1 MQISDIILIVGGA
14 LGGLLLIALI
24 VLFFVSRRS
33 QRVMQSVLDLLTRPE
48 RARVNDAVRVFNALV
63 ADEMIKME
71 SNFQNVRETLNAQI
85 ATATELKNNLD
96 AQNAQLIATTDE
108 ATKKLA
114 TMAQRLENTVNG
126 LNGIVNSNGWRDVEL
141 ATDKFSASVTDML
154 GKIDATTNDTT
165 ERTARIHDSMTQWI
179 ENGNTLSEKLQNEF
193 NSNTEQMQTL
203 SAECENMQQKLSE
216 LSATTASGFESVKT
230 AADGYSETMD
240 NNNKRLDEHLNK
252 LDAFGKQAKKQLTGQ
267 VNTLTNTAN
276 VVAGQVRL
284 SETSVESQVRKL
296 TDAVETL
303 MGAATSTEAAVRN
316 ISRELTELCNHF
328 NKDITGFT
336 NDIVGELKTVSG
348 VANSTL
354 ENTKTAAGAFSE
366 SVRAMATGVRETL
379 IEMNTAHT
387 QLSGQSENLIKMS
400 AETTAQLQPLSE
412 LIEKYFAA
420 LPDLARDS
428 VNTGDNLQKIVE
440 NLNEKIALMKQTVAE
455 STTAIADSAV
465 KLEDLAGTSRQQM
478 IDLMSDYSQAVNTM
492 QTLNKQMMVAR
503 ATAPMDAMG
512 AAPAA
517 SASYGRVSPG
527 DFLKQSDKMME
538 KLHEQTMDLT
548 RAAGVEIPD
557 VVWKKYHAGDK
568 TIFSKWFAKIM
579 SAADKKQVR
588 EMLKNDSVFRSQ
600 ATQFVRGFD
609 KVLNAA
615 RAADGTDKLAGALAK
630 TDLGQ
635 IYIALKGHV

>member
-126 LNGIVNSNGWRDVEL
+126 LNGIVNSNGWHDVEL

-465 KLEDLAGTSRQQM
+465 KL
-478 IDLMSDYSQAVNTM
+478 
-492 QTLNKQMMVAR
+492 
-503 ATAPMDAMG
+503 
-512 AAPAA
+512 
-517 SASYGRVSPG
+517 
-527 DFLKQSDKMME
+527 
-538 KLHEQTMDLT
+538 
-548 RAAGVEIPD
+548 
-557 VVWKKYHAGDK
+557 
-568 TIFSKWFAKIM
+568 
-579 SAADKKQVR
+579 
-588 EMLKNDSVFRSQ
+588 
-600 ATQFVRGFD
+600 
-609 KVLNAA
+609 
-615 RAADGTDKLAGALAK
+615 
-630 TDLGQ
+630 
-635 IYIALKGHV
+635 